1 MRQRIGLLLLLT
13 VLAVAVG
20 NVLLRG
26 KGASSNGPESS
37 TIGGG
42 ITPTTNADPITLKG
56 FIGSEKAAF
65 LKDPQVV
72 QILQQKFGLTLDFD
86 VRGSLDM
93 VQDPHAA
100 EKDFLWPSSQVALA
114 LYKEKGGPLARAD
127 IVFNSP
133 IVLYSW
139 ASVTEALLRAGVVRK
154 EQQTYYV
161 VDFPKFVQMILA
173 GKEWK
178 TLGMGQLHGR
188 VLIYSTDP
196 TQSNSGVMFAGLLAD
211 VLNNGEAVNEARL
224 PSILPRVKQFFE
236 VQGYMETRSDDIF
249 QQYLNLGMGAKP
261 IIVGY
266 ESQLLDYSLAN
277 AAALA
282 TRKEA
287 VRILYPKPTVWSSH
301 PLMALNDRAKRLND
315 ALLDPEI
322 QRIAWTKHGF
332 RSASGAQNDPKT
344 FQITGVPETIEN
356 VVPMPSPRV
365 TERILQALGSNK

>member
-13 VLAVAVG
+13 VFAIVTG
-20 NVLLRG
+20 MVLLRG
-26 KGASSNGPESS
+26 RGTSAGDGNGTNGVPAA
-37 TIGGG
+37 
-42 ITPTTNADPITLKG
+42 TTNADPITLKG
-56 FIGSEKAAF
+56 YIGSEKAAF
-65 LKDPQVV
+65 LKDPQVI
-72 QILQQKFGLTLDFD
+72 QILKQKFGLTLDFD
-86 VRGSLDM
+86 QRGSLDM
-93 VQDPHAA
+93 VKDAHTA
-100 EKDFLWPSSQVALA
+100 EKDFLWPSSQVALE
-114 LYKEKGGPLARAD
+114 LYKEKGGAPARAD
-127 IVFNSP
+127 IIFNSP

-139 ASVTEALLRAGVVRK
+139 ASVTEALIKVGVVRK
-154 EQQTYYV
+154 EKETYYV
-161 VDFPKFVQMILA
+161 VDFPKLVKMIVA

-178 TLGMGQLHGR
+178 ELGMAQLHGR

-196 TQSNSGVMFAGLLAD
+196 IQSNSGTMFAGLLAD
-211 VLNNGEAVNEARL
+211 VLNNGEVVSEAGL
-224 PSILPRVKQFFE
+224 PKILPPLQRFFE
-236 VQGYMETRSDDIF
+236 AQGYMETRSDDIF

-261 IIVGY
+261 IIIGY
-266 ESQLLDYSLAN
+266 ESQLLDYSLQN

-356 VVPMPSPRV
+356 VVPMPNPRV
-365 TERILQALGSNK
+365 TERILQALGSK